1 MSVKFKVVSRRNPQD
16 IAAPEK
22 FYAAAIADGEIDLE
36 RLAEIIAYQ
45 CTVTEA
51 DCYAVLLS
59 LEHNTI
65 SELNQ
70 GRIVRLG
77 RLGSFQIGVSSEG
90 KDTSEEVTSASIIK
104 NRIIFRPGK
113 KLRNMLTTMAY
124 RKEST
129 PPPTP

>member
-22 FYAAAIADGEIDLE
+22 FYATAIADGEIDLE
-36 RLAEIIAYQ
+36 RLAELIAYQ

-90 KDTSEEVTSASIIK
+90 KATEEEVTSASILK

-113 KLRNMLTTMAY
+113 KLRNMLATLAY
-124 RKEST
+124 RKEGA
-129 PPPTP
+129 PPTP